1 MSDEESESE
10 NVIEDEEDE
19 IVQDEESEKE
29 VSPPKTEAETKKQA
43 PSIHT
48 KEDDLKSNNNN
59 VYNIDNSKTIFTKL
73 TEEMFDNLYSP
84 SKKSKYVYDS
94 FINEQ
99 FLSRY

>member
-1 MSDEESESE
+1 MEKVYKTAVYLRLSR
-10 NVIEDEEDE
+10 
-19 IVQDEESEKE
+19 DEESEKE

-48 KEDDLKSNNNN
+48 KEDDLKSNNTN

-84 SKKSKYVYDS
+84 SKKSKYVYWVY
-94 FINEQ
+94 
-99 FLSRY
+99 L